1 MLLHCDLV
9 YVTEETLLTTPFV
22 NLALVPEAASSLL
35 LPARIGYVRAFAM
48 FALGESVDGRTAVA
62 WSLANGQA
70 PRGELRPR
78 ARAAAEGI
86 AARPPAAVT
95 TKRLMRNVD
104 AVAAR
109 MPEAVHF
116 AAQLSSPEAREAFAA
131 FREKRAPDFTK
142 AQAPE
147 APDTDT

>member
-62 WSLANGQA
+62 WGLANGLA
-70 PRGELRPR
+70 PRGKLRSR

-95 TKRLMRNVD
+95 ITKRLMRNAD

-109 MPEAVHF
+109 MAEEAVHF

-142 AQAPE
+142 AQAP
-147 APDTDT
+147 DTET